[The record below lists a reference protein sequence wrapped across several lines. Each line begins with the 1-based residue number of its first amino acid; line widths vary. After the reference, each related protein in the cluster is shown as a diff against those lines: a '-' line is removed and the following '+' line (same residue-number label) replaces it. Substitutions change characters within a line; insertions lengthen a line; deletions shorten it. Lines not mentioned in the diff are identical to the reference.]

1 LKRTTSIQRPT
12 SNVQRPTSNV
22 LALPKIKKRKIKTKS
37 KESQST
43 QHHSEQMDVQQHD
56 VSNEIDKSDSS
67 ESGADANSDPDV
79 GEVRDLF
86 YANPI
91 EIGGVI

>member
-1 LKRTTSIQRPT
+1 
-12 SNVQRPTSNV
+12 
-22 LALPKIKKRKIKTKS
+22 
-37 KESQST
+37 
-43 QHHSEQMDVQQHD
+43 MDVQQHNI
-56 VSNEIDKSDSS
+56 SNEIDKSDSS